1 MPEVILSSTERFI
14 RAKLQ
19 HYNEV
24 KYWKYRSDVIS
35 CGGRG
40 LKTLICKLKLL
51 YIKRCDAFNNAT
63 LGTHL
68 GYGATFAGIP
78 RFPHG
83 LYGII
88 ITHNAIIGENATIFH
103 HVTIGQGKGGA
114 PKIGDDVTI
123 GAGAIIIGNITAGN
137 RVKIGA
143 GCVVAEDIPDDSTV
157 VMEKPKIIRNK
168 S

>member
-51 YIKRCDAFNNAT
+51 YIKDVM
-63 LGTHL
+63 LLIMLHL
-68 GYGATFAGIP
+68 GPI
-78 RFPHG
+78 
-83 LYGII
+83 
-88 ITHNAIIGENATIFH
+88 
-103 HVTIGQGKGGA
+103 
-114 PKIGDDVTI
+114 
-123 GAGAIIIGNITAGN
+123 
-137 RVKIGA
+137 
-143 GCVVAEDIPDDSTV
+143 
-157 VMEKPKIIRNK
+157 
-168 S
+168 